1 MQLNDLGKWKVFALE
16 SGTFKLDGGAM
27 MGSVPKV
34 LWEKTNK
41 PDDLNRIKLSMRC
54 LLVDDGINRVLIE
67 TGIGFKNPEKFLKI
81 FDIDHSKYTLS
92 NTLSESGYSHNDIT
106 HVIITH
112 LHFDHSGGALHFE
125 DKQLKPSF
133 PNATYY
139 ISDSNWKAAINP
151 NEREKVSYISSNY
164 MQLELEKKLKKI
176 PDNYKI
182 LDGIETYVV
191 NGHTKGQQLVKIS
204 DSSETIVFCSDLIP
218 LKSHLKLPWIMGYD
232 LNAEITLSEK
242 KKFLDQA
249 SAENWILFFYHD
261 PDCVAVRVKKS
272 EKYYEIIDEIRRS

>member
-41 PDDLNRIKLSMRC
+41 PDELNRIKLSMRC

-81 FDIDHSKYTLS
+81 FDIDHSKYNLS
-92 NTLSESGYSHNDIT
+92 NTLSESGYTFNDIT

-112 LHFDHSGGALHFE
+112 LHFDHSGGALHLE

-164 MQLELEKKLKKI
+164 MQLELEKKIKKI

-204 DSSETIVFCSDLIP
+204 DSSGTIVFCSDLIP

-249 SAENWILFFYHD
+249 SEENWILFFYHD
-261 PDCVAVRVKKS
+261 PECVAVRVKKS
-272 EKYYEIIDEIRRS
+272 EKYYEIIDEIRRN

>member
-1 MQLNDLGKWKVFALE
+1 MK
-16 SGTFKLDGGAM
+16 
-27 MGSVPKV
+27 
-34 LWEKTNK
+34 
-41 PDDLNRIKLSMRC
+41 
-54 LLVDDGINRVLIE
+54 
-67 TGIGFKNPEKFLKI
+67 
-81 FDIDHSKYTLS
+81 
-92 NTLSESGYSHNDIT
+92 
-106 HVIITH
+106 
-112 LHFDHSGGALHFE
+112 
-125 DKQLKPSF
+125 
-133 PNATYY
+133 
-139 ISDSNWKAAINP
+139 
-151 NEREKVSYISSNY
+151 
-164 MQLELEKKLKKI
+164 KKLKKI

-261 PDCVAVRVKKS
+261 PDCVAVRIKKS
-272 EKYYEIIDEIRRS
+272 EKYYEIIDEIRRI

>member
-92 NTLSESGYSHNDIT
+92 NTLSESGYNFNDIT

-272 EKYYEIIDEIRRS
+272 EKYYKIIDEIRRS

>member
-92 NTLSESGYSHNDIT
+92 NTLTESGYSHNDIT
-106 HVIITH
+106 HVIFTH

-164 MQLELEKKLKKI
+164 MQLEMKKKLKKI

-204 DSSETIVFCSDLIP
+204 DSSGTIVFCSDLIP

-249 SAENWILFFYHD
+249 SEENWFLFFYHD
-261 PDCVAVRVKKS
+261 PDCVAVRVRKS

>member
-1 MQLNDLGKWKVFALE
+1 
-16 SGTFKLDGGAM
+16 
-27 MGSVPKV
+27 
-34 LWEKTNK
+34 
-41 PDDLNRIKLSMRC
+41 MRC

-81 FDIDHSKYTLS
+81 FDIDHSKYSLS

-151 NEREKVSYISSNY
+151 NEREKVSYISNNY

-232 LNAEITLSEK
+232 LNAETTLSEK

-261 PDCVAVRVKKS
+261 PDCVAVKVKKS
-272 EKYYEIIDEIRRS
+272 EKYYEIIDEIRRI

>member
-1 MQLNDLGKWKVFALE
+1 MDFLIVGLGNPGSEYELTRHNIAWDC
-16 SGTFKLDGGAM
+16 LDRY
-27 MGSVPKV
+27 S
-34 LWEKTNK
+34 
-41 PDDLNRIKLSMRC
+41 
-54 LLVDDGINRVLIE
+54 
-67 TGIGFKNPEKFLKI
+67 
-81 FDIDHSKYTLS
+81 TL
-92 NTLSESGYSHNDIT
+92 
-106 HVIITH
+106 
-112 LHFDHSGGALHFE
+112 
-125 DKQLKPSF
+125 
-133 PNATYY
+133 
-139 ISDSNWKAAINP
+139 SDSNWKAAINP

>member
-92 NTLSESGYSHNDIT
+92 NTLSESGYSYNDIT

-151 NEREKVSYISSNY
+151 NEREKVSYISSNN
-164 MQLELEKKLKKI
+164 MQLELEKKLNKI

-261 PDCVAVRVKKS
+261 PDCVAVRVQKS